1 LSRFGKVL
9 SRNAVRR
16 RAVSPLLT
24 RLVRNLKKEKQVTK
38 KDYVK
43 LAAAIKEGGATPDF
57 VETLMEVLEADNP
70 RFDRKTFLIACGL
83 K

>member
-1 LSRFGKVL
+1 M
-9 SRNAVRR
+9 
-16 RAVSPLLT
+16 
-24 RLVRNLKKEKQVTK
+24 TK

-57 VETLMEVLEADNP
+57 VEMLMEVLEADNP
-70 RFDRKTFLIACGL
+70 RFDRVKFLIACGL

>member
-24 RLVRNLKKEKQVTK
+24 RLVGNRRGGSMTRKHYEKIAK
-38 KDYVK
+38 
-43 LAAAIKEGGATPDF
+43 AISKGTDIVVL
-57 VETLMEVLEADNP
+57 VEILMDIFEEDNP
-70 RFDRKTFLIACGL
+70 RFDRDKFLIACGL